1 MVQYIWRNNCP
12 KWRFVISFR
21 SLIQKTQR
29 FWAPAAGC
37 SLDTRDPEVHIA
49 QRCLHPAQGI
59 RFRIAR
65 SDAWIVQME
74 SNGYAW
80 GFSKWWYPKSP
91 VVSIPKWTNFG
102 CFGGTTIF
110 GILHVSMHK
119 QLLCGQ
125 LVEFTIA
132 ESCWDSDVEI
142 CPNDFPWYQFWL
154 SNQLWH
160 VQPNSLQCM
169 FSGIIYDEWNLQPLK
184 HIETMSLA
192 LQKRDA
198 SSRWGVTPLTT
209 ATALASD
216 QKHSPWSCDG
226 GTRCMSQ
233 VNFES
238 LYEMIIWLPSASDKP
253 LVFLST
259 CFKRRTGN
267 IAVYFMIPTFGP
279 CVFQYLLTCSNV
291 VAVLVVVYSWIWV
304 RCAATAL
311 AMIYL
316 TTVPGKKEQEA
327 IRNAISTFFEDKAS
341 WEPNDLQANLSQP
354 REISA
359 LLFVLHDFHVVVC
372 KI

>member
-1 MVQYIWRNNCP
+1 MEVRYFLSFTNTKKHSGSEHQLQDAHWIHGTLKCTSPSDVFTLLKASDFVSHDLMLGLY
-12 KWRFVISFR
+12 KWN
-21 SLIQKTQR
+21 
-29 FWAPAAGC
+29 
-37 SLDTRDPEVHIA
+37 
-49 QRCLHPAQGI
+49 
-59 RFRIAR
+59 
-65 SDAWIVQME
+65 QMDMHGG
-74 SNGYAW
+74 SQN
-80 GFSKWWYPKSP
+80 
-91 VVSIPKWTNFG
+91 
-102 CFGGTTIF
+102 GGTPSHQWFQYQNELILDALGVPRFF

-216 QKHSPWSCDG
+216 KKHSPWSCDG